1 MSRRPALP
9 GMFSNIRWAPSRIE
23 RYVVARTLWSNG
35 AVLGVISALILLI
48 NFVEVSRDV
57 GGKADVSGFAVLG
70 MTLLKSPNIILL
82 LLPFAFLFGVLGAFV
97 GLNRRSELVAMR
109 AAGVSAWR
117 FIFPAAAAAVAIGF
131 VTIGLLSPVASW
143 MNGQYERM
151 ASHLGQTVTL
161 DDAHDTWLRQGDERS
176 QVVVHAR
183 AKRPG
188 GDRLLNV
195 SLFLYTVDN
204 RGRLEFSR
212 LIEARE
218 AELHPGFWQL
228 YGAREAGRAEQAVTY
243 DTLSIPSNLNPATAF
258 QKFDAPASVDIW
270 ALPGVIRRIGA
281 AGFSTTAYW
290 LRFWELLAT
299 PLLYAAMSI
308 LAAAFSL
315 RLMRLGGLALL
326 ASSGVALG
334 FVIFFFNQLCDAL
347 GQADVI
353 PPFLAA
359 WTPPILALLSAFT
372 LLCYTEDG

>member
-1 MSRRPALP
+1 
-9 GMFSNIRWAPSRIE
+9 MFRGLRLAPSRIE
-23 RYVVARTLWSNG
+23 RYVVARTFSSTAG
-35 AVLGVISALILLI
+35 AFGVISALILLV

-57 GGKADVSGFAVLG
+57 GGKAEVSGLQILG

-82 LLPFAFLFGVLGAFV
+82 VLPFAFLFGVLGAFV

-117 FIFPAAAAAVAIGF
+117 FILPAAASAAVIGL
-131 VTIGLLSPVASW
+131 VTIGLFSPVASW
-143 MNGQYERM
+143 MNNQYERM
-151 ASHLGQTVTL
+151 YASLSTQVIAAA
-161 DDAHDTWLRQGDERS
+161 DARDTWLRQGDERS
-176 QVVVHAR
+176 QVVIHAR
-183 AKRPG
+183 AKAPS
-188 GDRLLNV
+188 GDRLLNA
-195 SLFLYTVDN
+195 SLFLYTLDN
-204 RGRLEFSR
+204 KNRLQFSR

-228 YGAREAGRAEQAVTY
+228 YGAREAGPGEQAVTY

-290 LRFWELLAT
+290 LRFWELMAT
-299 PLLYAAMSI
+299 PFLYAAMSI

>member
-1 MSRRPALP
+1 MTRVAISPGIFRNSIWRPGRL
-9 GMFSNIRWAPSRIE
+9 E
-23 RYVVARTLWSNG
+23 RYVAERTLWSCAG
-35 AVLGVISALILLI
+35 ALGVISALILLI
-48 NFVEVSRDV
+48 NFVEVSRDLS
-57 GGKADVSGFAVLG
+57 GKTDATALEILG
-70 MTLLKSPNIILL
+70 LTLLKSPNIILL

-117 FIFPAAAAAVAIGF
+117 FIFPAAAAAAAIG
-131 VTIGLLSPVASW
+131 VITVGALSPIASW
-143 MNGQYERM
+143 MNGQYERLSSNFSQLLL
-151 ASHLGQTVTL
+151 AEGR
-161 DDAHDTWLRQGDERS
+161 DTWLRQGDDRN
-176 QVVVHAR
+176 QIVIHAR
-183 AKRPG
+183 SKLPG
-188 GDRLLNV
+188 GDRLQNV
-195 SLFLYTVDN
+195 SLFVYTLDEHD
-204 RGRLEFSR
+204 RLQFSR

-218 AELHPGFWQL
+218 AVLNRGFWQL
-228 YGAREAGRAEQAVTY
+228 YGARDAGPGEKAVTY

-299 PLLYAAMSI
+299 PFLYAAMSI

-315 RLMRLGGLALL
+315 RLMRLGGLAML